1 MLYYGQ
7 FEDNNNVTC
16 RVEII
21 TDGDSTS
28 TTIIG
33 ENGLYFGGEPITI
46 ETNIDDTFQHIILKS
61 ATINLV
67 TQDFVGNDLFADNA
81 RDIQVKIYKANE
93 CVFAGYAEPNTF
105 SQPYVNI
112 VDEFSINC
120 IDALS
125 TLQYYNYK
133 KCKVNDYNLKKN
145 SASTVSLTSIL
156 SSMFTDLTQYTNG
169 SVIYDRS
176 KGINSSRLSYL
187 FDDLS
192 ISELVI
198 YGDTYDDIMTNNDL
212 LEEILKYLNLHIIQH
227 GVNFYIFDWKTI
239 KSNGNFYWYKIF
251 EGTQTLVWS
260 NKITLTSNMH
270 GDSDTSLS
278 IADVFNQIQVNCD
291 IEEQDTI
298 IQNPLDEE
306 SLTSFYK
313 SKQKYMTEYISEG
326 SGDDAND
333 SFNDMVK
340 DRSSS
345 YDAASKIEWFLQVMD
360 NNNWKLYLDNGTT
373 EVSTIYEKDTN
384 GVYINQHKVPRY
396 LLQHQLTPAIFR
408 MGSVERKT
416 QTDDN
421 SPINKIDTKDYL
433 YISVN
438 GNENDTENSQSP
450 TNTTIQNH
458 SGMIEY
464 VGNSSGLFSPVDKDT
479 INYLVFSGKLLLQP
493 IVYESSTDVADRNNN
508 YYAIKNGNAPKSE
521 GADANVPQYDPLPP
535 ISMFHNNLVTS
546 DNNGEGRYYTRKFY
560 TAEYPLD
567 KIDENNDYYKDN
579 IGNLQPWTKDKS
591 AHGYEYN
598 YTAAGDGTDKFSK
611 LPILE
616 CELIIGDKRCVE
628 INMDEYGNSQFVW
641 VDKNSG
647 VTQTYTDESGVT
659 QTYLKTTFSLGVNPK
674 LKDHIIGDEF
684 DLQNTIDYTMNLDG
698 EEGTAI
704 PIRMEDNI
712 SGRVTFRILGP
723 INLLWNDV
731 TRRHPSFWRHTKW
744 YANSRFTLAHTQN
757 IIIKEFECKIVT
769 NAGNLA
775 SLKDNDLV
783 YCSAENDSFVNKKDD
798 IEFKFITQLTSQEYF
813 DMGVKPT
820 VNLNSVFNTT
830 TKSAQLSLYDARTQ
844 ETAKA
849 EEHYINQYYNEYSTA
864 KVIMETTL
872 KESNVGW
879 NNIYHSNPLNKD
891 FYVISINEDL
901 RNCNKTITLK
911 EV

>member
-1 MLYYGQ
+1 MLYSGQ

-33 ENGLYFGGEPITI
+33 ENGLYFGGEPVTI

-67 TQDFVGNDLFADNA
+67 TRDFVGNDLFANNA
-81 RDIQVKIYKANE
+81 RDIQVKIYKNNE
-93 CVFAGYAEPNTF
+93 CIFAGFAEPNTF

-133 KCKVNDYNLKKN
+133 KTKVSNYNTNKN

-192 ISELVI
+192 ISELMI
-198 YGDTYDDIMTNNDL
+198 YGETYDDIMTNNDL

-239 KSNGNFYWYKIF
+239 KSNSNFYWYKIF
-251 EGTQTLVWS
+251 EGTQTLVRS
-260 NKITLTSNMH
+260 NQITLTSNMH

-298 IQNPLDEE
+298 IQNPLDED

-313 SKQKYMTEYISEG
+313 SKQKYMTEFISEG

-373 EVSTIYEKDTN
+373 EVNTIYEKDAN

-438 GNENDTENSQSP
+438 GNENDINGYQSP
-450 TNTTIQNH
+450 TDTTIQNH

-493 IVYESSTDVADRNNN
+493 IVYESSTSVADRNNN
-508 YYAIKNGNAPKSE
+508 YYAIKQGNAPKSE

-535 ISMFHNNLVTS
+535 ISLAHNNLVTS

-567 KIDENNDYYKDN
+567 TIDESNDYYKDN

-628 INMDEYGNSQFVW
+628 VNMDEYGNSQFVW

-647 VTQTYTDESGVT
+647 VTQTYTDESGRT
-659 QTYLKTTFSLGVNPK
+659 QSYLKTTFSLGVNPK

-684 DLQNTIDYTMNLDG
+684 SLQNTIDYTMNLDG

-744 YANSRFTLAHTQN
+744 YENSRFTLAHTQN

-775 SLKDNDLV
+775 NLKDNDLI

-830 TKSAQLSLYDARTQ
+830 TKSAQLSLYNARTQ

-864 KVIMETTL
+864 KILMETTL

-891 FYVISINEDL
+891 FYVISVNEDVK
-901 RNCNKTITLK
+901 NCNKTLTLK

>member
-1 MLYYGQ
+1 MQVLW
-7 FEDNNNVTC
+7 
-16 RVEII
+16 RVI
-21 TDGDSTS
+21 
-28 TTIIG
+28 
-33 ENGLYFGGEPITI
+33 
-46 ETNIDDTFQHIILKS
+46 
-61 ATINLV
+61 
-67 TQDFVGNDLFADNA
+67 
-81 RDIQVKIYKANE
+81 
-93 CVFAGYAEPNTF
+93 
-105 SQPYVNI
+105 
-112 VDEFSINC
+112 
-120 IDALS
+120 
-125 TLQYYNYK
+125 
-133 KCKVNDYNLKKN
+133 
-145 SASTVSLTSIL
+145 
-156 SSMFTDLTQYTNG
+156 
-169 SVIYDRS
+169 
-176 KGINSSRLSYL
+176 
-187 FDDLS
+187 
-192 ISELVI
+192 
-198 YGDTYDDIMTNNDL
+198 
-212 LEEILKYLNLHIIQH
+212 
-227 GVNFYIFDWKTI
+227 
-239 KSNGNFYWYKIF
+239 
-251 EGTQTLVWS
+251 
-260 NKITLTSNMH
+260 
-270 GDSDTSLS
+270 
-278 IADVFNQIQVNCD
+278 
-291 IEEQDTI
+291 
-298 IQNPLDEE
+298 
-306 SLTSFYK
+306 
-313 SKQKYMTEYISEG
+313 
-326 SGDDAND
+326 
-333 SFNDMVK
+333 
-340 DRSSS
+340 
-345 YDAASKIEWFLQVMD
+345 
-360 NNNWKLYLDNGTT
+360 
-373 EVSTIYEKDTN
+373 
-384 GVYINQHKVPRY
+384 
-396 LLQHQLTPAIFR
+396 
-408 MGSVERKT
+408 
-416 QTDDN
+416 
-421 SPINKIDTKDYL
+421 
-433 YISVN
+433 
-438 GNENDTENSQSP
+438 
-450 TNTTIQNH
+450 
-458 SGMIEY
+458 
-464 VGNSSGLFSPVDKDT
+464 
-479 INYLVFSGKLLLQP
+479 
-493 IVYESSTDVADRNNN
+493 
-508 YYAIKNGNAPKSE
+508 
-521 GADANVPQYDPLPP
+521 PP
-535 ISMFHNNLVTS
+535 ISIFHNNLVTS

-560 TAEYPLD
+560 KAEYPLD

-659 QTYLKTTFSLGVNPK
+659 QTYLKQTFSLGVNPK

-891 FYVISINEDL
+891 FYIISINEDL

>member
-1 MLYYGQ
+1 MLYSGQ

-67 TQDFVGNDLFADNA
+67 TRDFVGDALFANNA
-81 RDIQVKIYKANE
+81 RDIQVKILKGNE
-93 CVFAGYAEPNTF
+93 CVFCGYAEPNTF

-125 TLQYYNYK
+125 TLQYYNYN
-133 KCKVNDYNLKKN
+133 KCKVSDYETKRN
-145 SASTVSLTSIL
+145 SAATVSLSTIL
-156 SSMFTDLTQYTNG
+156 NSMFGDLLEYTNG
-169 SVIYDRS
+169 SILYDRS
-176 KGINSSRLSYL
+176 KGIDSSRLSNI

-192 ISELVI
+192 VSELLI
-198 YGDTYDDIMTNNDL
+198 YGETYDDIMTNNDL

-227 GVNFYIFDWKTI
+227 GVNFYIFDWATI
-239 KSNGNFYWYKIF
+239 KSSANYYWYKIF
-251 EGTQTLVWS
+251 EGTQTLVRT
-260 NKITLTSNMH
+260 NQLILTSDMH
-270 GDSDTSLS
+270 GDSNTSLS
-278 IADVFNQIQVNCD
+278 IADVYNQIQVNCE

-298 IQNPLDEE
+298 IQNPLDED
-306 SLTSFYK
+306 SLSSFYK

-333 SFNDMVK
+333 SFNNMVK
-340 DRSSS
+340 DQPSS

-360 NNNWKLYLDNGTT
+360 NKNWKLYLDNGQT
-373 EVSTIYEKDTN
+373 EVNTIYETDAN
-384 GVYINQHKVPRY
+384 GVYINQHNVPKY
-396 LLQHQLTPAIFR
+396 LLQHQLTPCIFR

-421 SPINKIDTKDYL
+421 APINKIDMKDYL

-438 GNENDTENSQSP
+438 GNETDTNDNQSP
-450 TNTTIQNH
+450 SNTTLQNH

-479 INYLVFSGKLLLQP
+479 TNYLVFSGKMLLQP
-493 IVYESSTDVADRNNN
+493 IVYESSTSVANKNNN

-521 GADANVPQYDPLPP
+521 GADANVPQYTP
-535 ISMFHNNLVTS
+535 IPDVSWLHNNLVSS

-560 TAEYPLD
+560 TAQYSLD
-567 KIDENNDYYKDN
+567 EIDENNDYFKNN
-579 IGNLQPWTKDKS
+579 IGSLQPWTKDKS

-598 YTAAGDGTDKFSK
+598 YSKVGDSTDKFSK

-628 INMDEYGNSQFVW
+628 INMDEYGNSEFVW

-647 VTQTYTDESGVT
+647 VTQTYIDDDGVQ

-674 LKDHIIGDEF
+674 LKDNIIGDEQPI
-684 DLQNTIDYTMNLDG
+684 QNTIDYTMNLEG
-698 EEGTAI
+698 EGTAI
-704 PIRMEDNI
+704 PIKMEDNI

-744 YANSRFTLAHTQN
+744 YENSKFILAHVQN
-757 IIIKEFECKIVT
+757 IIISEFKCEVLT
-769 NAGNLA
+769 NGGNLA
-775 SLKDNDLV
+775 TLQDNDLV
-783 YCSAENDSFVNKKDD
+783 YCSAMNDNFINKKDD
-798 IEFKFITQLTSQEYF
+798 IDFKFITQLTSQEYF
-813 DMGVKPT
+813 NLGVKPT
-820 VNLNSVFNTT
+820 VNMNSVFNTT

-864 KVIMETTL
+864 KVIMNTTL

-879 NNIYHSNPLNKD
+879 NNLYHSTPLNKD
-891 FYVISINEDL
+891 FYVISIDEDVK
-901 RNCNKTITLK
+901 NCNKTLTLK
-911 EV
+911 EI